1 MVDRPRTTTG
11 SRRRAGLLRSSDDGI
26 SFRVSIPAVGLS
38 SRVSQRS
45 LVNILLPIGL
55 IVAIE
60 WMLYDAAMPSDTDYE
75 KFESIAILFG
85 LILLPILII
94 LAIRLYFYLQA
105 MFVRHEIN
113 LDRIHLK
120 IERFI
125 GDREI
130 FSQVLFVGSIETITV
145 ARSHRLD
152 VNRAISISLSN
163 SNRRSEVKPFG
174 HLLDRDE
181 KCWLV
186 RELMERVSDRRSKNS
201 IDQGYT
207 KIM

>member
-1 MVDRPRTTTG
+1 MVDRTRTTTG
-11 SRRRAGLLRSSDDGI
+11 LRRRSGLLRSSDDGI

-38 SRVSQRS
+38 SKVSQRS

-75 KFESIAILFG
+75 NFGSIAILVG
-85 LILLPILII
+85 LILLPILLI
-94 LAIRLYFYLQA
+94 LAMRLYFYFSA
-105 MFVRHEIN
+105 MFVRYEIN

-130 FSQVLFVGSIETITV
+130 FSQLLFVESIETIIVT
-145 ARSHRLD
+145 RSHRLD
-152 VNRAISISLSN
+152 VNRAISIELSG
-163 SNRRSEVKPFG
+163 SSRRHEVKPFG
-174 HLLDRDE
+174 HLLDPDE

-186 RELMERVSDRRSKNS
+186 QELMERVGARR
-201 IDQGYT
+201 Y
-207 KIM
+207 